1 MTADVL
7 VSRIGT
13 AGNDSMNLDHRG
25 YEFRSL
31 EAESF
36 GSEASLVV
44 KIKKFHPPDFT
55 DNQIADRNMAGWPW
69 RWGFTH
75 QQLQPPRYSRRK
87 LSA

>member
-44 KIKKFHPPDFT
+44 KSKKFHPPDFT
-55 DNQIADRNMAGWPW
+55 DNQIADRNMAG
-69 RWGFTH
+69 RGAGGVAH